1 MGRIILKGDIHGDAL
16 KLYEFDDEDF
26 IKDDIIIILGDF
38 GIIWED
44 KEKTKRVL
52 EILGEKNFT
61 IAFVDGNH
69 ENFNL
74 IKEMEEV
81 VEWNGGRA
89 GLLPGGI
96 IHLMRGEIYNIN
108 NKRIGV
114 CGGANSVDLWHR
126 TEGKSWWKEE
136 EITEIDIANLL
147 VKTSINNH
155 LDIMLSH
162 DCPADLVPLVGLY
175 SKINGVKISN
185 SQRML
190 QLIKDTIQ
198 IDKWY
203 FGHWHLDLKFDDK
216 FECLYNNFKEV

>member
-16 KLYEFDDEDF
+16 KLYNFDDEGF
-26 IKDDIIIILGDF
+26 TKDDIIIVLGDF
-38 GIIWED
+38 GVIWED
-44 KEKTKRVL
+44 KKATERIL

-81 VEWNGGRA
+81 VEWNGGHA

-147 VKTSINNH
+147 VKTSTNNH

-162 DCPADLVPLVGLY
+162 DCPADLVPLVALY